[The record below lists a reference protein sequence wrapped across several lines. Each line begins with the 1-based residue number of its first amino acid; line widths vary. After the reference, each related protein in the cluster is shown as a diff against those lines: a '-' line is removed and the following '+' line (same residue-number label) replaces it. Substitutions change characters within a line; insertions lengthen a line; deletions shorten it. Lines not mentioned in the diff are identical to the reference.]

1 MRRAVLGLVLALSA
15 CVVPAGPPAGVALV
29 RAEPR
34 AGATPPLAR
43 GETQLVVRAVSA
55 SAPGQEVTGA
65 ACRAESTYFAA
76 EFVAPAAIRLPDYGA
91 ASPSVDVRCSAGGAL
106 GVAVARPEAVWQRGF
121 GGFPAVGVSVGT
133 GTSSGVGVGVGWV
146 GGGAGVS
153 TGEPVIRYP
162 DLRVPLG

>member
-1 MRRAVLGLVLALSA
+1 MRRAVLGLVLVLTA
-15 CVVPAGPPAGVALV
+15 CTSPAGPPAGTALV

-34 AGATPPLAR
+34 PSAAPPLAR
-43 GETQLVVRAVSA
+43 GETQLLVRAVSA
-55 SAPGQEVTGA
+55 SAPGQEVAGA
-65 ACRAESTYFAA
+65 ACRAESAYFTAA
-76 EFVAPAAIRLPDYGA
+76 FVAPAAIRLPDYGS
-91 ASPSVDVRCSAGGAL
+91 ASPPVTVRCRAGG
-106 GVAVARPEAVWQRGF
+106 GSGIAVARPEAVWQRGL

-133 GTSSGVGVGVGWV
+133 GGMSGVGVGVGWV